1 MGIPANQCV
10 AFGLEGERL
19 VAALM
24 GGRLTRPNHPIDVV
38 TELLAIE
45 VKTVNADNATLRT
58 HMSRQAQVRKNAWA
72 KDHNLEA
79 LTVLVVVY
87 PERYEVFTGCGFRNY
102 DAEFM
107 HHMGTF
113 PK

>member
-1 MGIPANQCV
+1 MGIAPNQCV

-19 VAALM
+19 VAELM
-24 GGRLTRPNHPIDVV
+24 GGRTTRPNHPIDVV

-45 VKTVNADNATLRT
+45 VKTVNADNQTLRT
-58 HMSRQAQVRKNAWA
+58 QMSRRAQLRKNAWA
-72 KDHNLEA
+72 KDHNLEP

-102 DAEFM
+102 DMEFM
-107 HHMGTF
+107 QHMGTF